1 MNAVADGTKDAS
13 GELDSFSDFCEI
25 DIGELPDG
33 LVGVRLDEDWYFDGA
48 LELIELGCILR
59 LGKGELV
66 TSDPINDEAMLS
78 EDILGFSS
86 FAKVV
91 VTKVDA
97 TSVDRHA
104 AGEALVLGRCQHV
117 SR

>member
-1 MNAVADGTKDAS
+1 MDAIADGAEDAS
-13 GELDSFSDFCEI
+13 GELDSFSHFSEV

-33 LVGVRLDEDWYFDGA
+33 LVGVRLDEDWHLDGA

-59 LGKGELV
+59 LGKGKLV
-66 TSDPINDEAMLS
+66 TGDPINDETMLS

-86 FAKVV
+86 FAKIV

-97 TSVDRHA
+97 ASVDRHA
-104 AGEALVLGRCQHV
+104 AGEALVLSKC
-117 SR
+117 